1 MSDKTFRFES
11 ATWYVKSIHTLF
23 LWKFTPYQRKPKKDQ
38 DIKNIQILYGSQNG
52 LTVLEQKDNSQNSL
66 TILISG

>member
-1 MSDKTFRFES
+1 MIRDNQTQKN
-11 ATWYVKSIHTLF
+11 
-23 LWKFTPYQRKPKKDQ
+23 QRKPKKDQ
-38 DIKNIQILYGSQNG
+38 DIKNRQILNGSQNG